1 MKYEFI
7 QAHRHEFSITRICQ
21 VFGISKSGYY
31 AWVKNPIGKR
41 EKENMMIL
49 DRIIYY
55 HEKSNRVYGSPKI
68 HQDLHDE
75 GLLCNI
81 KRVERLMRE
90 NNIRAKMSKKF
101 KSTTDSKHTYPVADN
116 ILNREFSV
124 DKKDRVWLSDITF
137 INTNEG
143 WLYLCIIMDLF
154 SRNIVGWSMDNHM
167 RTDLLIDAFNMA
179 YTKRRPDPGL
189 LFHSDRGVQ
198 YASNNFSKLLQT
210 KKFIASMSRKGNC
223 WDNAPAESFFHSL
236 KTEEVNFMVY
246 KTRDEAKRSIFE
258 YIEVFY
264 NRYRRHSSL
273 DYLCPV
279 DYELKKSA

>member
-1 MKYEFI
+1 M
-7 QAHRHEFSITRICQ
+7 
-21 VFGISKSGYY
+21 FGISKSGYY
-31 AWVKNPIGKR
+31 AWVKNPVSKR
-41 EKENMMIL
+41 EKENMIIL

-68 HQDLHDE
+68 HRDLRDE
-75 GLLCNI
+75 GLICNI
-81 KRVERLMRE
+81 KRVERLMKE

-101 KSTTDSKHTYPVADN
+101 KITTDSKHTYPVADN

-124 DKKDRVWLSDITF
+124 DKKDRVWVSDITF
-137 INTNEG
+137 INTSEG

-154 SRNIVGWSMDNHM
+154 SRHIVGWSMDNHM

-179 YTKRRPDPGL
+179 YKKRKPESGL
-189 LFHSDRGVQ
+189 LFHSDRGAQ
-198 YASNNFSKLLQT
+198 YASNNFSNLIKT

-236 KTEEVNFMVY
+236 KTEEVNFRMY
-246 KTRDEAKRSIFE
+246 KTRAEAKRSVFE

-273 DYLCPV
+273 GYLCPV
-279 DYELKKSA
+279 DYELKKTA